1 VFSRSAPSYRVRWP
15 DRSGFDT
22 APAIRRIKKSTSH
35 FSCNIVNTANL
46 QPAAKFKGASL
57 ACLARSRRLTE
68 GRYQRCGTHH
78 KTSIATSGQC
88 THDRSINFP
97 SSEWIVA
104 DSEFTASWIDPHK
117 SASVYKSNPPGRKT
131 GFSEKLLRPPL
142 LPEKAAI
149 RQLALRSFVDEHI
162 GDDPPF
168 DVENASIKFPQLN
181 SSISLR
187 RAPRPG
193 SKHVAILWAEAGES
207 NSG

>member
-1 VFSRSAPSYRVRWP
+1 MSRPIEERCAPRPCGRQFRGCVGGVGDDAIETDDAEKEGAR
-15 DRSGFDT
+15 GDT
-22 APAIRRIKKSTSH
+22 ARHLS
-35 FSCNIVNTANL
+35 
-46 QPAAKFKGASL
+46 
-57 ACLARSRRLTE
+57 
-68 GRYQRCGTHH
+68 
-78 KTSIATSGQC
+78 
-88 THDRSINFP
+88 D
-97 SSEWIVA
+97 
-104 DSEFTASWIDPHK
+104 
-117 SASVYKSNPPGRKT
+117 
-131 GFSEKLLRPPL
+131 LRT
-142 LPEKAAI
+142 I